1 MNGTVGYAQKSPVYS
16 FLPYIYWNIK
26 SDYKS
31 QIKNQV
37 RICTCLSKVKLLI
50 IYLQCIV
57 MELHRKFYINLPSQ
71 IKKTWKTKRKQSGDR
86 ITDKLIRT
94 IQPPPP
100 LEMYIL
106 KTDYWRTTSA
116 HNLKKISCFFLS
128 FSLANVR
135 HHKYPK
141 PPHGKGNAR

>member
-16 FLPYIYWNIK
+16 FLPYNYWNIK

-86 ITDKLIRT
+86 
-94 IQPPPP
+94 
-100 LEMYIL
+100 
-106 KTDYWRTTSA
+106 KTGVDVNHRCANTVKIKACQLVCPTLATSS
-116 HNLKKISCFFLS
+116 LFS
-128 FSLANVR
+128 FQRLNYCLYMLVTNQINF
-135 HHKYPK
+135 KF
-141 PPHGKGNAR
+141 

>member
-16 FLPYIYWNIK
+16 FLPYNYWNIK

-94 IQPPPP
+94 IQPPP
-100 LEMYIL
+100 LL
-106 KTDYWRTTSA
+106 KCIYCTENRLLAYNIRTQFKE
-116 HNLKKISCFFLS
+116 NFMFFFIIFAS
-128 FSLANVR
+128 
-135 HHKYPK
+135 
-141 PPHGKGNAR
+141 

>member
-16 FLPYIYWNIK
+16 FLPYNYWNIK

-57 MELHRKFYINLPSQ
+57 MELHREFYINLPSQ
-71 IKKTWKTKRKQSGDR
+71 IKKNLENEEKTKWGQNNWQ
-86 ITDKLIRT
+86 T
-94 IQPPPP
+94 
-100 LEMYIL
+100 
-106 KTDYWRTTSA
+106 
-116 HNLKKISCFFLS
+116 N
-128 FSLANVR
+128 
-135 HHKYPK
+135 
-141 PPHGKGNAR
+141 

>member
-16 FLPYIYWNIK
+16 FLPYNYWNIK

-71 IKKTWKTKRKQSGDR
+71 IKKTWKTKRKQSVYTENR
-86 ITDKLIRT
+86 LLAYNIRT
-94 IQPPPP
+94 QFK
-100 LEMYIL
+100 ENFM
-106 KTDYWRTTSA
+106 
-116 HNLKKISCFFLS
+116 FFFS

>member
-16 FLPYIYWNIK
+16 FLPYNYWNIK

-71 IKKTWKTKRKQSGDR
+71 IKKKPGKRRENKVG
-86 ITDKLIRT
+86 T
-94 IQPPPP
+94 
-100 LEMYIL
+100 E
-106 KTDYWRTTSA
+106 
-116 HNLKKISCFFLS
+116 
-128 FSLANVR
+128 
-135 HHKYPK
+135 
-141 PPHGKGNAR
+141 

>member
-16 FLPYIYWNIK
+16 FLPYNYWNIK

-57 MELHRKFYINLPSQ
+57 MELLYYIIKFYINLPSQ
-71 IKKTWKTKRKQSGDR
+71 IKKKPGKRRENKAG
-86 ITDKLIRT
+86 T
-94 IQPPPP
+94 
-100 LEMYIL
+100 E
-106 KTDYWRTTSA
+106 
-116 HNLKKISCFFLS
+116 
-128 FSLANVR
+128 
-135 HHKYPK
+135 
-141 PPHGKGNAR
+141 